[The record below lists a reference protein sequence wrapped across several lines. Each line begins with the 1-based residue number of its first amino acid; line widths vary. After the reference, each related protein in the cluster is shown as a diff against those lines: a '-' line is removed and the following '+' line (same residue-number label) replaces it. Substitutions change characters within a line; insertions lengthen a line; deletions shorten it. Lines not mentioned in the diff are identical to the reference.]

1 MTANTLVRP
10 LPESAGPDHNT
21 TEPRHAHTPAPNP
34 DRPHRRNRND
44 RGFSMLEL
52 LVGMVILGILG
63 AIGYGIYTNFI
74 GDARDTALD
83 QNIQTAAAELQSV
96 LALEPTLATNTATGA
111 VVGVPSDDLITAMT
125 NRTNFVWDTTWAFDA
140 AGNEPDIIR
149 MQFIED
155 AAADIADGVTPPKVS
170 WLVDNQSAV
179 RIHLSNPEGEWRCA
193 VLILKPSTTGI
204 DGLGAAATDVDAELA
219 TQKSAE
225 LRGVWYDGGSTLTAA
240 GLHDCSP
247 AAGNSTGAWNVADE
261 LTCTAGP
268 PNAVAASDECLPADA
283 QTWHIPGL
291 ITQID
296 ASSTAEPLTTTVGVR
311 TLHRSASSIDS
322 NA

>member
-1 MTANTLVRP
+1 MTAQTTLSP
-10 LPESAGPDHNT
+10 LPESATTDHTHPIPQPDT
-21 TEPRHAHTPAPNP
+21 KPGRTR
-34 DRPHRRNRND
+34 RRRND
-44 RGFSMLEL
+44 HGFSMLEL

-96 LALEPTLATNTATGA
+96 LALEPTLATNTGG

-155 AAADIADGVTPPKVS
+155 DPAALEAVAAPPKVS
-170 WLVDNQSAV
+170 WLVDDTSAV
-179 RIHLSNPEGEWRCA
+179 RIHLANPEGEWRCA
-193 VLILKPSTTGI
+193 VLILKPSTTGV
-204 DGLGAAATDVDAELA
+204 DGLGNAGTDVDAELA
-219 TQKSAE
+219 TQKAAE
-225 LRGVWYDGGSTLTAA
+225 LRGVWYDGGSTLTAV

-247 AAGNSTGAWNVADE
+247 ASGRATGAWVVADE
-261 LTCTAGP
+261 LTCAAGTVTGATA
-268 PNAVAASDECLPADA
+268 VDECLPADA
-283 QTWHIPGL
+283 QTWHIPGE
-291 ITQID
+291 TSEVD
-296 ASSTAEPLTTTVGVR
+296 ATSTAVTSSNVR
-311 TLHRSASSIDS
+311 TLHRSASSLDS

>member
-1 MTANTLVRP
+1 
-10 LPESAGPDHNT
+10 
-21 TEPRHAHTPAPNP
+21 
-34 DRPHRRNRND
+34 
-44 RGFSMLEL
+44 MLEL

-96 LALEPTLATNTATGA
+96 LALEPTLAVADAGA
-111 VVGVPSDDLITAMT
+111 GAGVPSDDLITAMT
-125 NRTNFVWDTTWAFDA
+125 NRTNFVWDGTWAFDA

-155 AAADIADGVTPPKVS
+155 DTAALEAAAAPPKVS
-170 WLVDNQSAV
+170 WLVDDTSAV
-179 RIHLSNPEGEWRCA
+179 RIHLANPEGEWRCA

-204 DGLGAAATDVDAELA
+204 AALSADVDADLA
-219 TQKSAE
+219 TKKAAE

-247 AAGNSTGAWNVADE
+247 ASGRATGAWNVTVAG
-261 LTCTAGP
+261 LTCTEEATSG
-268 PNAVAASDECLPADA
+268 ATAADECLPADA
-283 QTWHIPGL
+283 QTWHIPGVAT
-291 ITQID
+291 TQVD
-296 ASSTAEPLTTTVGVR
+296 ATSTDVTDSNVR
-311 TLHRSASSIDS
+311 TLHRSASSLDS